1 MTETVL
7 EEKNVDKNW
16 EPKIIAFLCNWCSYA
31 GADLAGVSRIQYP
44 PNIRVIKVPC
54 TGRVSVNHIL
64 RALECG
70 ADGVYVAGCLEGTC
84 HFISGN
90 YKAKHRVQ
98 HVKDLLSEINVEPE
112 RVQVYFMS
120 AAEGSK
126 FAKAAA
132 EMTETIK
139 ELGPSPLKQ
148 TKSE

>member
-1 MTETVL
+1 M
-7 EEKNVDKNW
+7 NNF
-16 EPKIIAFLCNWCSYA
+16 EPLIAVFSCHYCSYA
-31 GADLAGVSRIQYP
+31 AADLAGTSRIQYP

-54 TGRVSVNHIL
+54 TGRVSPNHIL

-90 YKAKHRVQ
+90 YKAKHRVEY
-98 HVKDLLSEINVEPE
+98 VKELLSEINVEPE

-126 FAKAAA
+126 FANVAR

-139 ELGPSPLKQ
+139 ELGPSRLNQ

>member
-1 MTETVL
+1 VL
-7 EEKNVDKNW
+7 DGKRERKSMNNF
-16 EPKIIAFLCNWCSYA
+16 EPLIAVFSCHYCSYA
-31 GADLAGVSRIQYP
+31 AADLAGTSRIQYP

-84 HFISGN
+84 HFMSGN

-98 HVKDLLSEINVEPE
+98 YVKDLLSEINVEPE

-126 FAKAAA
+126 FANIAR

-148 TKSE
+148 TQSE

>member
-1 MTETVL
+1 M
-7 EEKNVDKNW
+7 NNF
-16 EPKIIAFLCNWCSYA
+16 EPLIAVFSYHYCSYA
-31 GADLAGVSRIQYP
+31 AADLAGTSRIQYP

-98 HVKDLLSEINVEPE
+98 YVKDLLSEIKVDPE
-112 RVQVYFMS
+112 RIQVYFMS
-120 AAEGSK
+120 AAEGST
-126 FAKAAA
+126 FANVAR

>member
-1 MTETVL
+1 M
-7 EEKNVDKNW
+7 NNF
-16 EPKIIAFLCNWCSYA
+16 EPLIAVFSCHYCSYA
-31 GADLAGVSRIQYP
+31 AADLAGSSRIQYP
-44 PNIRVIKVPC
+44 PNIRVIKIPC

-90 YKAKHRVQ
+90 FKARQRVE
-98 HVKDLLSEINVEPE
+98 HTKKLLSEINMEPE
-112 RVQVYFMS
+112 RVQMYFMS

-126 FAKAAA
+126 FANVAK
-132 EMTETIK
+132 EMTEAIK
-139 ELGPSPLKQ
+139 ELGPSPLGQ

>member
-1 MTETVL
+1 M
-7 EEKNVDKNW
+7 NNF
-16 EPKIIAFLCNWCSYA
+16 EPLIAVFSCHYCSYA
-31 GADLAGVSRIQYP
+31 AADLAGSSRIQYP

-90 YKAKHRVQ
+90 FKAKTRVE
-98 HVKDLLSEINVEPE
+98 HAKRLLGEINMDPE
-112 RVQVYFMS
+112 RVRMYFMS
-120 AAEGSK
+120 AAEGAK
-126 FAKAAA
+126 FANVAK

-139 ELGPSPLKQ
+139 GLGPSPLGQ

>member
-1 MTETVL
+1 M
-7 EEKNVDKNW
+7 NNF
-16 EPKIIAFLCNWCSYA
+16 EPLIAVFSCHYCSYA
-31 GADLAGVSRIQYP
+31 AADLAGTSRLQYP

-64 RALECG
+64 KALEYG

-84 HFISGN
+84 HFMTGN
-90 YKAKHRVQ
+90 YKAKRRVSY
-98 HVKDLLSEINVEPE
+98 VKDLLGEINVEPE

-126 FAKAAA
+126 FANVAR

>member
-1 MTETVL
+1 M
-7 EEKNVDKNW
+7 NDF
-16 EPKIIAFLCNWCSYA
+16 EPLIAVFSCHYCSYA
-31 GADLAGVSRIQYP
+31 AADLAGSSRIQYP

-90 YKAKHRVQ
+90 FKAKQRLQ
-98 HVKDLLSEINVEPE
+98 YAKDLLSEIEIEPE
-112 RVQVYFMS
+112 RVQMYFMS
-120 AAEGSK
+120 ASEGAK
-126 FAKAAA
+126 FANVAK
-132 EMTETIK
+132 EMTEAIK
-139 ELGPSPLKQ
+139 ELGPGPLRP